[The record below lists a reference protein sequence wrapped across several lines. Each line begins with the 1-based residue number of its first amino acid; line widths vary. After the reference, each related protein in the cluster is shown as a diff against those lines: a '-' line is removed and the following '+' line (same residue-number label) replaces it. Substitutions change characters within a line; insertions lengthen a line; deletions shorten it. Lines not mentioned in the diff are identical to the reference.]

1 MEENNDKLHRIL
13 GFKLLCRRY
22 FVKLEDRWRHFQDLP
37 LEQTV
42 YHFGQDIYPTYIPL
56 ACEFLILRDYKPIYD
71 FGKNKTKNGSR
82 PASLG
87 VFFVPE
93 EYIPARPNIQSLDKR
108 ILNMSL
114 KGEQV
119 SHKTH
124 QEYSEDRLKAI
135 GDMTERECYDALRS
149 FYEGAEEETVLV
161 IQGLQMLNADQTVC
175 KSKSREMD
183 FIIVHYEKALIIN
196 IEVKKTLTDDAY
208 SKVCKQLKENQAY
221 LEDWFTCDISEE
233 WRFVS
238 MVYVNN
244 LDKKLQYLQDNVFFS
259 VGREDFLEKLMLIKI
274 SHFISKLML
283 VHEERTK
290 ERAKEK
296 TLVPE
301 HEFRLLAKYLLF
313 CSPAVPLPIGGT
325 FEKEL
330 SQAMDLQGKREN
342 IMIWCFPTPQQKIAM
357 QKSHVLFLSFFGTG
371 KTLLM
376 TAKAIDLALQEKNV
390 LYLLFTNGKETLL
403 TTNSLLYLN
412 MEDHFKQYSRI
423 TLRQIFFKDGEGN
436 KLKETTKKFDH
447 IMIDEFFDDFA
458 KLSERS
464 QREFKR
470 AVKGKQTV
478 WMALSNTYNHRTA
491 YDKDTNIANHVK
503 KWFPYFHIVTMKIP
517 LRSPRNIPMKMKEV
531 LDERI
536 DMDLNCL
543 LLAQTELPPTLTQ
556 GKESKIKIKHT
567 DPLSTIL
574 KSCFDAIANNSYGLV
589 IVEDA
594 AHTPLPR
601 ANNDCTRGW
610 INDFI
615 KFKKMFDSA
624 FQELNLPPPLYWT
637 EGNQSSKSEIIKWF
651 YHRHNFLVTTYRMAM
666 GFTSRVV
673 INLGPLEAIT
683 RCSAILIQ
691 PESSINWHITTLP
704 MVSHLAKTPLRTPL
718 EAMGK
723 LKFEFLTLL

>member
-1 MEENNDKLHRIL
+1 
-13 GFKLLCRRY
+13 
-22 FVKLEDRWRHFQDLP
+22 
-37 LEQTV
+37 
-42 YHFGQDIYPTYIPL
+42 
-56 ACEFLILRDYKPIYD
+56 
-71 FGKNKTKNGSR
+71 
-82 PASLG
+82 
-87 VFFVPE
+87 
-93 EYIPARPNIQSLDKR
+93 
-108 ILNMSL
+108 
-114 KGEQV
+114 
-119 SHKTH
+119 
-124 QEYSEDRLKAI
+124 
-135 GDMTERECYDALRS
+135 
-149 FYEGAEEETVLV
+149 
-161 IQGLQMLNADQTVC
+161 
-175 KSKSREMD
+175 
-183 FIIVHYEKALIIN
+183 
-196 IEVKKTLTDDAY
+196 
-208 SKVCKQLKENQAY
+208 
-221 LEDWFTCDISEE
+221 
-233 WRFVS
+233 
-238 MVYVNN
+238 
-244 LDKKLQYLQDNVFFS
+244 
-259 VGREDFLEKLMLIKI
+259 
-274 SHFISKLML
+274 
-283 VHEERTK
+283 
-290 ERAKEK
+290 
-296 TLVPE
+296 
-301 HEFRLLAKYLLF
+301 
-313 CSPAVPLPIGGT
+313 
-325 FEKEL
+325 
-330 SQAMDLQGKREN
+330 
-342 IMIWCFPTPQQKIAM
+342 
-357 QKSHVLFLSFFGTG
+357 
-371 KTLLM
+371 
-376 TAKAIDLALQEKNV
+376 
-390 LYLLFTNGKETLL
+390 
-403 TTNSLLYLN
+403 
-412 MEDHFKQYSRI
+412 
-423 TLRQIFFKDGEGN
+423 
-436 KLKETTKKFDH
+436 
-447 IMIDEFFDDFA
+447 MIDEFFDDFA

-704 MVSHLAKTPLRTPL
+704 MVPHLAKTPLRTPL

-723 LKFEFLTLL
+723 LKFEFLTLLYFSNLFFIFRKICINN